1 MQLNVEQAAQG
12 FAAVGSE
19 PRLAVLTALVRVGHE
34 GLSIGQ
40 IQDRVKLPA
49 STLAHH
55 LRFLTDAGLIEQEK
69 VGRTVLNRASF
80 DYIEELA
87 GYLVKECCVE
97 AAPRQGKSA

>member
-1 MQLNVEQAAQG
+1 MQLNVGQAAQG

-19 PRLAVLTALVRVGHE
+19 PRLAVLMALVRVGHD
-34 GLSIGQ
+34 GLSVGQ

-69 VGRTVLNRASF
+69 IGRTVINRASF
-80 DYIEELA
+80 GYIEELA

-97 AAPRQGKSA
+97 AAPRQRKSA